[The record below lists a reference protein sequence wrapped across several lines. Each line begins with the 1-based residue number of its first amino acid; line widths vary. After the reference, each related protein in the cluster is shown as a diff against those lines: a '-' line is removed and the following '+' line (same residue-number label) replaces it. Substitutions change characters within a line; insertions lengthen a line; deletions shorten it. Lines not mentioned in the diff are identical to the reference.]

1 MTAFI
6 ALMFTVF
13 WFVVTVSV
21 LVAWHEWG
29 HYWVGRKLGFAV
41 IRYAIGFGPTLY
53 KRVNKDGIE
62 FCINALPLGG
72 YVRFYDTRE
81 FENSD
86 GSEIKPGTENAAG
99 AFNLMPVWKR
109 SLVVLAGPMANFILA
124 VFAFS
129 AIYWIGVT
137 DDRAVVGKVSGVAEQ
152 AGLRFGEEIIRIN
165 DTPINNW
172 TEASI
177 ELVSAGYENR
187 SVTVTVR
194 PVDAPNAAPRQVA
207 LDLRAMPERFDEKL
221 LESVGILP
229 MMVMPIVGEILP
241 NSAAAEAGLKP
252 GDRILAINNT
262 PVNNYS
268 EFIDGLQK
276 RGKEHQGQALLQI
289 ERAGRKLELNAKAR
303 HDGQTWRL
311 GFGFSRHTVIRREG
325 FLGGIKQ
332 GWYETGYFLSRSI
345 TQIKSLLS
353 GAASPKN
360 VSGPITIAQVAASSA
375 ERGPGEYMRFIAL
388 VSLSL
393 FIVNMLPIPALDGGQ
408 LVFFA
413 MEAIKGSALS
423 ERILASGQI
432 MGLVVIAGLMI
443 LAFSNDLTRIFGN

>member
-1 MTAFI
+1 MTAFL
-6 ALMFTVF
+6 ALMFTLF

-86 GSEIKPGTENAAG
+86 GTEIKAGSENSAG

-137 DDRAVVGKVSGVAEQ
+137 DDRAVVGQVSGVAEK
-152 AGLRFGEEIIRIN
+152 AGLRLGEEIIRI
-165 DTPINNW
+165 DSTAIHNW

-177 ELVSAGYENR
+177 ELVSAGYEKR

-194 PVDAPNAAPRQVA
+194 PVDAPNAAPREVKM
-207 LDLRAMPERFDEKL
+207 DLRVLPERFDENL

-229 MMVMPIVGEILP
+229 MMVMPIVGEVLA
-241 NSAAAEAGLKP
+241 NSAAAEAGLRT
-252 GDRILAINNT
+252 GDRILAINDQ
-262 PVNNYS
+262 PVS
-268 EFIDGLQK
+268 TLRDFIDGLQT
-276 RGKEHQGQALLQI
+276 RGKEHQGKAVLHI
-289 ERAGRKLELNAKAR
+289 DRAGVKLDINAQAR
-303 HDGQTWRL
+303 YDGQAWRL
-311 GFGFSRHTVIRREG
+311 GFGFNRHTVIRREG
-325 FLGGIKQ
+325 LVGGIQ
-332 GWYETGYFLSRSI
+332 RGWYETGYFLSRSV
-345 TQIKSLLS
+345 TQIKSLLT

-393 FIVNMLPIPALDGGQ
+393 FIVNMLPVPALDGGQ

-423 ERILASGQI
+423 ERVLASGQI